1 MLRQIFK
8 EVKQSRGITG
18 KAISQ
23 ATGISEVHI
32 SAYLRGKRDVTSET
46 LWRMIEAMDELS
58 KGAAAEFR
66 DRLPGEGQINAP
78 SNHPVIFYQDL
89 EADELAEEVIK
100 LGKALKGALHENP
113 QLRTATR
120 RRSLP
125 LSAVGS

>member
-8 EVKQSRGITG
+8 EVKQSRSITG

-46 LWRMIEAMDELS
+46 LWRMIEAMDKLS
-58 KGAAAEFR
+58 PGAAAEFR
-66 DRLPGEGQINAP
+66 QRWPGEGEISAL
-78 SNHPVIFYQDL
+78 SKRPVIFYQDL

-100 LGKALKGALHENP
+100 LGKALKGALNENSRL
-113 QLRTATR
+113 Q
-120 RRSLP
+120 SL
-125 LSAVGS
+125 STVGS

>member
-8 EVKQSRGITG
+8 QVKQSRSITG

-58 KGAAAEFR
+58 PGAAAEFR
-66 DRLPGEGQINAP
+66 QRLPGEGEINAD
-78 SNHPVIFYQDL
+78 SKRPVIFYQDL

-100 LGKALKGALHENP
+100 LGKALKGALNEDSRL
-113 QLRTATR
+113 Q
-120 RRSLP
+120 P
-125 LSAVGS
+125 LSTVGS